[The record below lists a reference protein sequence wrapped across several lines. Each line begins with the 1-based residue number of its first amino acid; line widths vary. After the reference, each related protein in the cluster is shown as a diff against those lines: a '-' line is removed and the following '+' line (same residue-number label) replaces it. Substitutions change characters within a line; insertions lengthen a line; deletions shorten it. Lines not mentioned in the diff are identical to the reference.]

1 MASCSKTTVKSRNWT
16 ETELKYFSL
25 ILVDEKYEYA
35 RQLDTL
41 ALKKSANM
49 RVFEEIKQ
57 RFEDY
62 MSEEFIR
69 DNNCEKRGLKSKNKD
84 IPLNISPEKLRVKFK

>member
-1 MASCSKTTVKSRNWT
+1 MKPAASPIQPIKMAFCSNKTVKSRNWT
-16 ETELKYFSL
+16 ETGLKYFSL
-25 ILVDEKYEYA
+25 TLADEKYEYV

-57 RFEDY
+57 RFEDH
-62 MSEEFIR
+62 MSDETFIR
-69 DNNCEKRGLKSKNKD
+69 ENNCEKLGLKSKNND
-84 IPLNISPEKLRVKFK
+84 IP